1 MAEDPGT
8 LFVECQM
15 ALKLTQEELGELVGR
30 TKRTIQRWQEKGSI
44 LLPSEA
50 QRLADALRP
59 VRPDLAERVL
69 ELGRES
75 AAATGLTPPVAP
87 AGPEVIEA
95 IVRAAAEAAGASPDA
110 MRPAIAAAFSKAE
123 ELGAEVDGI
132 VSGLRTKTDPD
143 VGAG

>member
-1 MAEDPGT
+1 MPEDPGT

-15 ALKLTQEELGELVGR
+15 ALQLTQEELGKLVGR
-30 TKRTIQRWQEKGSI
+30 TKRTMQRWQDKGSS

-50 QRLADALRP
+50 RMLADALRS

-75 AAATGLTPPVAP
+75 AATIGLAPPVAP
-87 AGPEVIEA
+87 PGPEVIEA

-110 MRPAIAAAFSKAE
+110 MRSAIAAAFSKAE
-123 ELGAEVDGI
+123 ELGAEVRGI
-132 VSGLRTKTDPD
+132 ASGLRTKKDPD